1 MPSPR
6 RTRSRTR
13 SQTQQKINSLTRK
26 LRDMSPSKKKKL
38 TSFIRTIKTKRH
50 KSKSATKHKHSK
62 PKRQTRSQILSQ
74 LMKLP
79 TRAVNKILS
88 DAKGMED
95 LEKKL
100 IREEKTLKRKQ
111 KKQKSL
117 LKYTEKEIRRLETRD
132 ISPHVLRNLTDDRI
146 RELLRSEK
154 QDKHE
159 ITDELSEIEHRLK
172 QIDRDLSKLKTKR

>member
-1 MPSPR
+1 
-6 RTRSRTR
+6 
-13 SQTQQKINSLTRK
+13 
-26 LRDMSPSKKKKL
+26 
-38 TSFIRTIKTKRH
+38 
-50 KSKSATKHKHSK
+50 
-62 PKRQTRSQILSQ
+62 
-74 LMKLP
+74 MKLP

-117 LKYTEKEIRRLETRD
+117 LKNTEKEIRRLETRD

-154 QDKHE
+154 RDKHE
-159 ITDELSEIEHRLK
+159 LTEELHEIEHRLK
-172 QIDRDLSKLKTKR
+172 QIDRDLSKLKTK

>member
-50 KSKSATKHKHSK
+50 KSKSITKHKHSK

-79 TRAVNKILS
+79 PRAVNKILS

-100 IREEKTLKRKQ
+100 IREEKTLKTKQ

-132 ISPHVLRNLTDDRI
+132 ISPHVLRNLTDSRI
-146 RELLRSEK
+146 HELLRSEK
-154 QDKHE
+154 QDKRE

>member
-6 RTRSRTR
+6 RTRSQTR
-13 SQTQQKINSLTRK
+13 SQTQKTINSLTRK
-26 LRDMSPSKKKKL
+26 LRNMSPSKKKKL

-117 LKYTEKEIRRLETRD
+117 LKNTEKEIKRLETRD
-132 ISPHVLRNLTDDRI
+132 ISPHVLGNLTDDII
-146 RELLRSEK
+146 RTFRVLNAE
-154 QDKHE
+154 DK
-159 ITDELSEIEHRLK
+159 ITNELSKIEHRLK
-172 QIDRDLSKLKTKR
+172 QIDRDLSKLKTK

>member
-13 SQTQQKINSLTRK
+13 SQTQKTINSLTRK

-38 TSFIRTIKTKRH
+38 TSFIRTIKTKKH

-79 TRAVNKILS
+79 TRAVDKILS

-95 LEKKL
+95 LEKNL
-100 IREEKTLKRKQ
+100 IREK
-111 KKQKSL
+111 KSL
-117 LKYTEKEIRRLETRD
+117 KKNTQPLHTL
-132 ISPHVLRNLTDDRI
+132 N
-146 RELLRSEK
+146 
-154 QDKHE
+154 
-159 ITDELSEIEHRLK
+159 
-172 QIDRDLSKLKTKR
+172 

>member
-6 RTRSRTR
+6 RTRSQTR
-13 SQTQQKINSLTRK
+13 SQTQRTINSLTRK
-26 LRDMSPSKKKKL
+26 LRNMSPSKKKKL
-38 TSFIRTIKTKRH
+38 TSFIRSIKTKRH
-50 KSKSATKHKHSK
+50 KSKSVTKHSK
-62 PKRQTRSQILSQ
+62 PKRQTRSHILSQ
-74 LMKLP
+74 LIKLP

-95 LEKKL
+95 LEKEL

-117 LKYTEKEIRRLETRD
+117 LKYTEKEIRKLETRD

-154 QDKHE
+154 RDKHE
-159 ITDELSEIEHRLK
+159 ITDELHEIEHRLNR
-172 QIDRDLSKLKTKR
+172 IDRDLSKLKTKR

>member
-26 LRDMSPSKKKKL
+26 LREMSPSKKKKL
-38 TSFIRTIKTKRH
+38 TSFIQTIKTKRH

-74 LMKLP
+74 LIKLP
-79 TRAVNKILS
+79 PRAV
-88 DAKGMED
+88 KGMED

-100 IREEKTLKRKQ
+100 IKQKKSLLANQ

-132 ISPHVLRNLTDDRI
+132 ISPHILGNLTDDII
-146 RELLRSEK
+146 RTFGVLNAE
-154 QDKHE
+154 HE
-159 ITDELSEIEHRLK
+159 ITNELSEIEHILK
-172 QIDRDLSKLKTKR
+172 QIDRDLSKLKTK

>member
-50 KSKSATKHKHSK
+50 KSKSATKHSK

-117 LKYTEKEIRRLETRD
+117 LKYTEKEIRKLETRD

-172 QIDRDLSKLKTKR
+172 QIDRDLSKLKTK